1 MVTADLFNNPTN
13 IMDALNTLANSS
25 DVMFLIF
32 TGAFIFIMHLGFAM
46 LEGGQVREKN
56 VNNAMMKN
64 MGDWIIGCIS
74 WLLVGSVIA
83 RTLNPAD
90 FFIWWGKI
98 ASATPFLSNNGLEL
112 ANWFLG
118 LVFAATAATIVAGGI
133 AERIKFKSY
142 ILISIVIT
150 ALLYPFFSYLGP
162 WGAGVIPF
170 HDYAGSLM
178 VHGVGGFLALGLIA
192 AIGPRVGRF
201 VNKKAI
207 TIPGHNIP
215 MSILGAYIL
224 AFGWYG
230 FNVGSSLALSDI
242 SGLVCATTT
251 LAMAGGGLGGCLFSK
266 NDVLYTANGLLAGTV
281 AICAG
286 TDIVSP
292 LGALII
298 GFIAGSQVPLIFKI
312 VEKLG
317 LDDVCGVIPVHATSG
332 ALGAI
337 LAGIFGMTAFGG
349 VGGVSLTEQIIATLI
364 CAIYGTGAGFI
375 LGKLVGAVT
384 GGLRVKE
391 SEEKVGLDISIHKLP
406 AYPKEN

>member
-1 MVTADLFNNPTN
+1 
-13 IMDALNTLANSS
+13 MD
-25 DVMFLIF
+25 VFP
-32 TGAFIFIMHLGFAM
+32 GF
-46 LEGGQVREKN
+46 
-56 VNNAMMKN
+56 
-64 MGDWIIGCIS
+64 
-74 WLLVGSVIA
+74 LVGSVIA

-98 ASATPFLSNNGLEL
+98 ASATPFLTNNGLEL

-192 AIGPRVGRF
+192 AIGPRFGRF

-364 CAIYGTGAGFI
+364 CAVYGTGAGFI

-391 SEEKVGLDISIHKLP
+391 SEEKAGLDISIHKLP